1 MPGQILC
8 KSLSGKTFHK
18 NRTGGVAQGKG
29 PEFKFQ
35 GLQKKKKL
43 REARHCMILTWLWT
57 KPRESREEH

>member
-29 PEFKFQ
+29 PEFKLQ
-35 GLQKKKKL
+35 GLQKKKKIERSQTL
-43 REARHCMILTWLWT
+43 YDSNMALDKT
-57 KPRESREEH
+57 